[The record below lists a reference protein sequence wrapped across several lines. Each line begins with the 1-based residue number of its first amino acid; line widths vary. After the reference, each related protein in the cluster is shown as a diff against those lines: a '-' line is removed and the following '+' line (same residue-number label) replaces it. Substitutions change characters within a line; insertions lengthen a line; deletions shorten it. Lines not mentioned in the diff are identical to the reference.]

1 MEPANRT
8 RKPHALRAESNQ
20 RVPTATRDVFQKQ
33 DDENHERWRE
43 GGREREMERE
53 REQRTPL
60 DAGFDLRVVLP
71 EDD

>member
-1 MEPANRT
+1 MFSKSKMT
-8 RKPHALRAESNQ
+8 RITKDG
-20 RVPTATRDVFQKQ
+20 V
-33 DDENHERWRE
+33 RE

-60 DAGFDLRVVLP
+60 DAGFNLRVVLP